1 MNEEKKTEE
10 VNDIIE
16 NNKKLMKKSPR
27 MIISFFTL
35 IIICIILFFVSQSNK
50 FFIFNI
56 NRSFDNVPNPMVAQ
70 MFSFFFIVIIILSL
84 ATYILLILNYQ
95 KRKFFSESEQIDSY
109 NKFFKLYN
117 ISDIFSVVPIFLV
130 VVIIINGFF
139 FSFAQVDGDSMNPTF
154 CHLDP
159 VIIQYTDEYQHE
171 DIVVFEFEE
180 NPGSTIYLI
189 KRLIAVPGDK
199 LVVNET
205 GVWVN
210 DEWKENNVGSSTY
223 YYDLDPIPD
232 GYYYVLG
239 DNRRISNDSRLI
251 GLVEISDMVG
261 VVILRL
267 SNNTCEIS

>member
-10 VNDIIE
+10 VNNIIE

-56 NRSFDNVPNPMVAQ
+56 NRSFDNVPNPMVAG
-70 MFSFFFIVIIILSL
+70 MFSIFFIVIVILSFITYIIL
-84 ATYILLILNYQ
+84 AINYK
-95 KRKFFSESEQIDSY
+95 KRKILSESEQIDSY
-109 NKFFKLYN
+109 DNFYKLYN

-130 VVIIINGFF
+130 IVMIINGFF
-139 FSFAQVDGDSMNPTF
+139 FSFAQVDGNSMNPTF
-154 CHLDP
+154 CNLDP
-159 VIIQYTDEYQHE
+159 VIIQYTEAYQKE
-171 DIVVFEFEE
+171 DIVVFEYEDST
-180 NPGSTIYLI
+180 GSIIYLI
-189 KRLIAVPGDK
+189 KRLIAGPGDK
-199 LVVNET
+199 LLVNET

-210 DEWKENNVGSSTY
+210 GEWKENNVDISTY

-239 DNRRISNDSRLI
+239 DNRDDSNDSRLI
-251 GLVEISDMVG
+251 GLVEITDMVG